1 MIDGKKV
8 LLSGM
13 QSTGI
18 ITLGNYL
25 GALKNWV
32 DLNDDDSVECF
43 YAVMDLH
50 SITVRQGPCKSEEEW
65 QNIICALY
73 GSRT

>member
-1 MIDGKKV
+1 MLKINILGGVKQMIDGKKV

-32 DLNDDDSVECF
+32 N
-43 YAVMDLH
+43 
-50 SITVRQGPCKSEEEW
+50 
-65 QNIICALY
+65 
-73 GSRT
+73 GSHKPE

>member
-32 DLNDDDSVECF
+32 DL
-43 YAVMDLH
+43 MMM
-50 SITVRQGPCKSEEEW
+50 
-65 QNIICALY
+65 
-73 GSRT
+73 SRFSAFMQLWIFTLSL